1 MAPLRREGFPPGV
14 PCWVDVTVP
23 DPPAA
28 AAFYAGVFG
37 WELEE
42 TVPGRDFVA
51 RVEGLAVAG
60 MGSPLEGAPP
70 APAWNTYIA
79 VDDAGA
85 TAARATEA
93 GGQVLVAPVDVAGAG
108 RAAVCRDP
116 AGARFNLWQSGA
128 RKGAELVNAPGTWNW
143 SDLNTSDPAGA
154 AAFYGAVFGWEAS
167 TVHLGD
173 YEATMWRIPGYADY
187 REQFEPGLRRR
198 HAERHAPEGFSD
210 AIGWMLPLG
219 ASDTPHWSVSFA
231 VDDTDRVAR
240 RAEEL
245 GGRVLVA
252 PHALRSVRLA
262 VLADPH
268 RAVFA
273 VTDFAL

>member
-1 MAPLRREGFPPGV
+1 MAARRREGFPPGV

-42 TVPGRDFVA
+42 TIPGRAFVA
-51 RVEGLAVAG
+51 RLEGLEVAG
-60 MGSPLEGAPP
+60 VGSPIDGAPP
-70 APAWNTYIA
+70 APGWNTYIA
-79 VDDAGA
+79 VEDAGA
-85 TAARATEA
+85 AAARVTEA
-93 GGQVLVAPVDVAGAG
+93 GGQVLVAPADVAGAG

-116 AGARFNLWQSGA
+116 AGAVFNLWQAGS

-154 AAFYGAVFGWEAS
+154 AVFYEAVFGWEAS
-167 TVHLGD
+167 SVHIGE
-173 YEATMWRIPGYADY
+173 YEATMWRLPGYGDF

-198 HAERHAPEGFSD
+198 YAERHAPEGFSD
-210 AIGWMLPLG
+210 AIGWLLPLG
-219 ASDTPHWSVSFA
+219 AVETSHWSVSFV
-231 VDDTDRVAR
+231 VDDTDLAAR
-240 RAEEL
+240 RVEVR

-252 PHALRSVRLA
+252 PHDLSSVRLA
-262 VLADPH
+262 VLADPQQ
-268 RAVFA
+268 AVFA